1 MKCCFPSSTYESNTF
16 IFLNLTFFRQYLRY
30 ISKKRL
36 KVHQSPRSFP
46 DISSTISDES
56 EDNVTEDD
64 LDITCNQSFTS
75 IHEKSILNFETK
87 MSKVMPDYCK
97 VCFRCSLDLKVNKDK
112 ICQICQKAKIDPIN
126 NNILPIWYNN
136 DVPQTTVPEELSCLR
151 LAEKMLLQ
159 LVSPFVPQQYI
170 NNGTFGIK
178 GHVCC
183 FPQDIGEV
191 ATVLPRLPSNIKM
204 IKLVRQVT
212 STVGGPKTDKTFKVR
227 RYETLRALLWLKRYN
242 VLYRDVIIDST
253 HLGWMRETNEADIT
267 PHILE
272 IQRQQ
277 PDDKSRDDSGSNNH
291 DQLENMDESK
301 SLSQL
306 DVLDDL
312 GPSPAQVLEP
322 RVNSREEY

>member
-1 MKCCFPSSTYESNTF
+1 
-16 IFLNLTFFRQYLRY
+16 
-30 ISKKRL
+30 
-36 KVHQSPRSFP
+36 
-46 DISSTISDES
+46 
-56 EDNVTEDD
+56 
-64 LDITCNQSFTS
+64 
-75 IHEKSILNFETK
+75 
-87 MSKVMPDYCK
+87 MSKFNPDYCN

-272 IQRQQ
+272 I
-277 PDDKSRDDSGSNNH
+277 
-291 DQLENMDESK
+291 
-301 SLSQL
+301 
-306 DVLDDL
+306 
-312 GPSPAQVLEP
+312 
-322 RVNSREEY
+322 